1 MNPLVQQVEE
11 KSQDAK
17 QNVKEFFD
25 QVDRLMSWVPAP
37 LEYMIA
43 PIIQS
48 MRLLSEKVA
57 ELWDYVDH
65 LIEQLGNPDR
75 LKQVGEQWVAQVGNA
90 LGDIA
95 GTVGMDKL
103 RTTVEWEGRAAR
115 AYHSVV
121 PAQSAGLTAVKDI
134 ANQLRSSLTNL
145 ANAIEAFQITMWFAL
160 GAFVIGAIGAIASA
174 CTVVATPVG
183 IASLS
188 AACGA
193 AIALLSTGILAMK
206 SQVNTIEVEQTAIMQ
221 KIHDLGS
228 DWVMPD
234 TSAMADASTT
244 DGDGSDW
251 RPGS

>member
-1 MNPLVQQVEE
+1 MNPLVQQVEQ
-11 KSQDAK
+11 KTRDAE

-25 QVDRLMSWVPAP
+25 QVDRLLNWVPAP
-37 LEYMIA
+37 LEHMIA
-43 PIIQS
+43 PIVQG

-57 ELWDYVDH
+57 ELWDHVGH
-65 LIEQLGNPDR
+65 LIEQWGDPDR

-95 GTVGMDKL
+95 GTVAIDRL

-115 AYHSVV
+115 AYHSAV
-121 PAQSAGLTAVKDI
+121 PAQSAGLNAVKDI
-134 ANQLRSSLTNL
+134 ANQVRTSLTAL
-145 ANAIEAFQITMWFAL
+145 ANAIESFQLTMLFAL
-160 GAFVIGAIGAIASA
+160 ISFGIGAVGALMAAAS
-174 CTVVATPVG
+174 VVGTPVG
-183 IASLS
+183 IAALS

-193 AIALLSTGILAMK
+193 AITLISTAVLAMQ
-206 SQVNTIEVEQTAIMQ
+206 SQVNTIEIEQTAIMQ
-221 KIHDLGS
+221 KVHDLGS

-234 TSAMADASTT
+234 SGAMRDASAT

>member
-1 MNPLVQQVEE
+1 MNPLVQQVER
-11 KSQDAK
+11 KTQDAQ

-25 QVDRLMSWVPAP
+25 QVDRLLSWVPAP
-37 LEYMIA
+37 LEHLID
-43 PIIQS
+43 PIVRG

-57 ELWDYVDH
+57 EFWDYVGD
-65 LIEQLGNPDR
+65 LIEQWGDPDR
-75 LKQVGEQWVAQVGNA
+75 LKQVGEQWVAQVGDT

-95 GTVGMDKL
+95 GTVAIDKL

-115 AYHSVV
+115 AYQSVV
-121 PAQSAGLTAVKDI
+121 PAQSAGLNAVKDI

-160 GAFVIGAIGAIASA
+160 GSFVVGAVGAIASA
-174 CTVVATPVG
+174 CSVVGTPVG
-183 IASLS
+183 IAALS

-193 AIALLSTGILAMK
+193 SIALVSTGVLAMK
-206 SQVNTIEVEQTAIMQ
+206 SQVNTIEVEQTTITQ

-234 TSAMADASTT
+234 TAAMADAGAT

>member
-11 KSQDAK
+11 KSQDAQ

-25 QVDRLMSWVPAP
+25 QVDRLLSWVPAP
-37 LEYMIA
+37 LEYMID
-43 PIIQS
+43 PIVQG

-57 ELWDYVDH
+57 EFWDYVGH
-65 LIEQLGNPDR
+65 LIEQWGDPDR
-75 LKQVGEQWVAQVGNA
+75 LKQVGEQWVAQVGNT

-95 GTVGMDKL
+95 GTVAIDEL

-121 PAQSAGLTAVKDI
+121 PAQSAGLNAIKDI
-134 ANQLRSSLTNL
+134 ANQLRGSLVNL
-145 ANAIEAFQITMWFAL
+145 ANAIETFQITMWIAL
-160 GAFVIGAIGAIASA
+160 GAFVVGAVGAIASA
-174 CTVVATPVG
+174 CSVVGTPVG
-183 IASLS
+183 IAALS
-188 AACGA
+188 AACGT
-193 AIALLSTGILAMK
+193 ALTLIGTAVLAMK
-206 SQVNTIEVEQTAIMQ
+206 SQVNTMEVEQTTIMQ

-228 DWVMPD
+228 EWVMPD
-234 TSAMADASTT
+234 TAAMADASAT